1 MPLASALARLR
12 AMNAPVLTRFAPAPT
27 GDLHLGHVVNAIF
40 VWGLARAAGGEVVLR
55 IEDHDRQ
62 RSRLEYEVRILDD
75 LDWLGFQADRHP
87 TSEYRAPDS
96 AGRQS
101 ARDAIYR
108 TALAPLF
115 ARGLIYGCRCSRADL
130 TASADSGAAQPRA
143 ERRYPGTCRDLGIA
157 PGEGVAWR
165 LRFDPGEEAFDD
177 ALMGPQRQDPAAQC
191 GDLLLRDRLGN
202 WTYQCVASIDDTVQ
216 GISAVVR
223 GADLLES
230 TGRQIRLARLIGRPQ
245 PALFAHHRLV
255 MKSSTQK
262 LSKSDRDSGIR
273 DLRAAGWSPD
283 AVIGHAARLV
293 GLACPGDRD
302 RSERRGPPLYR
313 RHLGNY
319 VW

>member
-1 MPLASALARLR
+1 MSSTPSSSGGWRGRPAGKCCSESKITTGSDRGWSTKSASSTTWIGSGSRRTA
-12 AMNAPVLTRFAPAPT
+12 TRRPST
-27 GDLHLGHVVNAIF
+27 
-40 VWGLARAAGGEVVLR
+40 
-55 IEDHDRQ
+55 
-62 RSRLEYEVRILDD
+62 
-75 LDWLGFQADRHP
+75 
-87 TSEYRAPDS
+87 RAPDS

-108 TALAPLF
+108 TALAPLL

-165 LRFDPGEEAFDD
+165 LRFDPGVEAFDD

-293 GLACPGDRD
+293 GLPAPETGIAANDV
-302 RSERRGPPLYR
+302 GPPLYR